1 MKLPVVIS
9 LRNALPICAMP
20 KGGPSP
26 GGGDDVGEVDEY
38 ALGRL
43 RAQVDGVLVGPDRA
57 HVGLEHEVEHAGWRE
72 LAGALGAD
80 GVGSGVGTWG
90 LGSGLRRNDGGSDFV
105 LRRNDGGSDFVLRR
119 NDGGKLVLAPAAV
132 ADDAL
137 DERVGEALDV
147 AAGPPDLRV
156 HDDGRV
162 EADHVV
168 ALEDH
173 GAPPGVLDVA
183 LELGAERAV
192 VPGAGQA
199 SVNLAAL
206 EDEASALAEGYEL
219 VQVDGHA
226 LLRGGLCGEI
236 IASAPT
242 APVGR
247 KAEGTETPSPR
258 PPPVKGEGIHSRRP
272 GYPPA
277 ETFA

>member
-1 MKLPVVIS
+1 M
-9 LRNALPICAMP
+9 R
-20 KGGPSP
+20 GGVSFPAHSGQTGSAAELGP
-26 GGGDDVGEVDEY
+26 GDWVPASAGTTE
-38 ALGRL
+38 
-43 RAQVDGVLVGPDRA
+43 
-57 HVGLEHEVEHAGWRE
+57 GLTSC
-72 LAGALGAD
+72 
-80 GVGSGVGTWG
+80 SG
-90 LGSGLRRNDGGSDFV
+90 
-105 LRRNDGGSDFVLRR
+105 
-119 NDGGKLVLAPAAV
+119 NDGGKLVLAPAPV

-147 AAGPPDLRV
+147 AAGPPDLWV

-277 ETFA
+277 RERRVEGRTTARVGRV